1 MKKRSLRVR
10 TARIIDGVVTY
21 LIIALI
27 SFIFFVPCIWIVL
40 ASFSKSGSIYSFG
53 GFFPS
58 EYSFNS
64 FIKLFTDTG
73 TYDYPLWFGNTFK
86 IAACA
91 AVLGTFLTLL
101 TAYCMSRY
109 RFKGRKAMMKA
120 TLVLGMFPSFMSMTA
135 VYLLMTQLT
144 QLIRI
149 GGLFSFIRRARLS
162 DIWCIRDFSILY
174 RFRLTKPRSWTERPI
189 FRYFCALRFLF
200 QSP

>member
-86 IAACA
+86 MVREYVQNRC
-91 AVLGTFLTLL
+91 VCGGFGYFPHTF
-101 TAYCMSRY
+101 
-109 RFKGRKAMMKA
+109 
-120 TLVLGMFPSFMSMTA
+120 
-135 VYLLMTQLT
+135 
-144 QLIRI
+144 
-149 GGLFSFIRRARLS
+149 
-162 DIWCIRDFSILY
+162 DSILY
-174 RFRLTKPRSWTERPI
+174 VEISFQRAQSDDEGNVGAGHVSFVHEHDRRLSADDAIKRS
-189 FRYFCALRFLF
+189 
-200 QSP
+200 

>member
-1 MKKRSLRVR
+1 MSSCS
-10 TARIIDGVVTY
+10 ASVVSS
-21 LIIALI
+21 A
-27 SFIFFVPCIWIVL
+27 
-40 ASFSKSGSIYSFG
+40 ASFLFPSAYSFG
-53 GFFPS
+53 
-58 EYSFNS
+58 S

-135 VYLLMTQLT
+135 VYLLMTQLNAVNT
-144 QLIRI
+144 HWGLI
-149 GGLFSFIRRARLS
+149 FILGRR
-162 DIWCIRDFSILY
+162 
-174 RFRLTKPRSWTERPI
+174 E
-189 FRYFCALRFLF
+189 
-200 QSP
+200 